1 MQACCA
7 RRALGVSGKP
17 VEESTIV
24 NHSPA
29 LLNRQWRLQ
38 RYVAANEVVSRE
50 HFTLVECPVPA
61 LRDGELLVRVL
72 VLGTSPAQRMYVSE
86 DREFH
91 LTVDIGE
98 PMSCRGIGEVVE
110 SRHPKFAAGDI
121 VQASLGWQEY
131 AIVTPDASNTD
142 QNVRK
147 VSRLEHPERPLHA
160 SLSLF
165 GQLGFSAY
173 VGIVETAQVR
183 SGDVVV
189 ISSAAGGVGS
199 IACQLARIRGA
210 ATVIGIAGGPEKC
223 AWLTDNGL
231 CDIALDYHADGFVA
245 ALDEACGGGV
255 DVYLDSVGGDILDA
269 VLQHLAVGARVVLCG
284 HIATEYQRPRPPGP
298 RNYFNLIYRRAR
310 MEGFF
315 VFDHIA
321 KWPAYERQLR
331 SWYGEGLLTL
341 LDHVFE
347 GVESA
352 PDALN
357 SLFTGGN
364 IGGCVIRVAEDP
376 QGLPLVPQDTFSSS

>member
-1 MQACCA
+1 MED
-7 RRALGVSGKP
+7 KP
-17 VEESTIV
+17 IATLSAETR
-24 NHSPA
+24 
-29 LLNRQWRLQ
+29 NRQWVLQ
-38 RYVAANEVVSRE
+38 RYVKTNEVISRE
-50 HFTLVECPVPA
+50 HFALEERPIPA
-61 LRDGELLVRVL
+61 LKSGELLVRVL
-72 VLGTSPAQRMYVSE
+72 VLGTSPAQRMYVAE
-86 DREFH
+86 EREFH
-91 LTVDIGE
+91 LTVDIGQV
-98 PMSCRGIGEVVE
+98 MSCRGIGEVIE
-110 SRHPKFAAGDI
+110 SRHPRFSPGDI

-131 AIVTPDASNTD
+131 AVVTPDSSDTD

-147 VSRLEHPERPLHA
+147 VSLVQHPARPLHA

-173 VGIVETAQVR
+173 VGMIETGQVR

-189 ISSAAGGVGS
+189 VSSAAGGVGS

-210 ATVIGIAGGPEKC
+210 STVIGIAGGAAKC
-223 AWLTDNGL
+223 AWLIDNGL
-231 CDIALDYHADGFVA
+231 CDVALDYHAESFYTD
-245 ALDEACGGGV
+245 LEHACGGGV
-255 DVYLDSVGGDILDA
+255 DVYLDSVGGDVLDA

-298 RNYFNLIYRRAR
+298 RHYFNLIYRRAR

-321 KWPAYERQLR
+321 KWPDYERELR
-331 SWYGEGLLTL
+331 TWYSEGLLTL

-347 GVESA
+347 GIESA

-364 IGGCVIRVAEDP
+364 IGGCVIRIADDP
-376 QGLPLVPQDTFSSS
+376 QHLPLIEQDTFTG